1 LDRDGA
7 RFGLN
12 NRKEAIHGSLRLPP
26 SHSKKCVSARTTV
39 TQYVRTSLGLKA
51 PRGWGWITNPK
62 KATYNRIYYRTT
74 RGCLVLVV
82 AGIAAVGFLVATIA
96 ADTTERRRASP
107 RRQAVAERQ
116 RAAAPT
122 GWDKMVREVFL
133 EDAFSIL
140 GDRTRKVIGQLLT
153 PPIPQKPNE
162 FDRAVLMKSLKKTE
176 EIIAQVVATDKTFK
190 QNAALLDEQIKMIT
204 GIALE
209 LKDADP
215 DYKDDDDYQRFVQS
229 MRDSAVSI
237 RAAVSNTSYEA
248 SRVSFGKLKQ
258 SCDSCHR
265 AFR

>member
-1 LDRDGA
+1 MV
-7 RFGLN
+7 RFGL
-12 NRKEAIHGSLRLPP
+12 RVPSTGKRAAAGTSIKRLV
-26 SHSKKCVSARTTV
+26 KN
-39 TQYVRTSLGLKA
+39 SLGLKA
-51 PRGWGWITNPK
+51 PRGWGWITNPR
-62 KATYNRIYYRTT
+62 KAAYNRIYYRTT
-74 RGCLVLVV
+74 RGCLMLVV
-82 AGIAAVGFLVATIA
+82 VGIAAVGFLVATIA
-96 ADTTERRRASP
+96 ADTTEKRRASP
-107 RRQAVAERQ
+107 RRPAVAERQ

-140 GDRTRKVIGQLLT
+140 GDRTTKVTGPLPT
-153 PPIPQKPNE
+153 PPIPQQPNE
-162 FDRAVLMKSLKKTE
+162 FDRAALMKSLKKAE
-176 EIIAQVVATDKTFK
+176 ESIAQVFAAEKTFK

-229 MRDSAVSI
+229 MRDSAVSL

-248 SRVSFGKLKQ
+248 SGVSFGRLRQ

-265 AFR
+265 AFQ